1 MRKMKKIAP
10 DTLIRPLRER
20 LRFSRLF
27 NREMLRYLGPGFL
40 VTVGF
45 IDPGNWATNI
55 AGGSQFGYSLL
66 WVITLSTLMLIL
78 LQHMAAHLG
87 IVTGECLAEAC
98 RTYFSR
104 KLNFL
109 LGGSIMAAC
118 IATALAEFLGA
129 AFGVSL
135 ILGWPLWISSL
146 AAGFAVLALVAVQ
159 KYDQIEHLI
168 IAFVSIIGFCYIFE
182 LWIVKPDWGAAA
194 RAAVVP
200 ELSSSTIFIAMG
212 MLGAVVMPHNLYLH
226 SEVIQKRN
234 WVATDPAR
242 KRQLL
247 RYEFLDTLLAMGA
260 GWLINCAMVV
270 VAAAVFFRNGVTVT
284 DILQAADTLRPLAG
298 NLARTLFAVALL
310 CAGISSSITACLAG
324 GTVFTGF
331 LGKEI
336 DPQKVWF
343 RAGVLV
349 TAIPALI
356 MVVLQRDAFKTLIWS
371 QVVLSMQ
378 LPLTILP
385 LIWLTRS
392 RKVMGAYANGR
403 TENALMYLA
412 GTVVIVLN
420 VLLLLDFFGVR
431 Y

>member
-1 MRKMKKIAP
+1 
-10 DTLIRPLRER
+10 
-20 LRFSRLF
+20 
-27 NREMLRYLGPGFL
+27 
-40 VTVGF
+40 
-45 IDPGNWATNI
+45 
-55 AGGSQFGYSLL
+55 
-66 WVITLSTLMLIL
+66 
-78 LQHMAAHLG
+78 
-87 IVTGECLAEAC
+87 
-98 RTYFSR
+98 
-104 KLNFL
+104 
-109 LGGSIMAAC
+109 
-118 IATALAEFLGA
+118 
-129 AFGVSL
+129 
-135 ILGWPLWISSL
+135 
-146 AAGFAVLALVAVQ
+146 
-159 KYDQIEHLI
+159 
-168 IAFVSIIGFCYIFE
+168 
-182 LWIVKPDWGAAA
+182 
-194 RAAVVP
+194 
-200 ELSSSTIFIAMG
+200 
-212 MLGAVVMPHNLYLH
+212 
-226 SEVIQKRN
+226 
-234 WVATDPAR
+234 
-242 KRQLL
+242 
-247 RYEFLDTLLAMGA
+247 MGA

-349 TAIPALI
+349 TAIPALV

-412 GTVVIVLN
+412 GTIIIVLN